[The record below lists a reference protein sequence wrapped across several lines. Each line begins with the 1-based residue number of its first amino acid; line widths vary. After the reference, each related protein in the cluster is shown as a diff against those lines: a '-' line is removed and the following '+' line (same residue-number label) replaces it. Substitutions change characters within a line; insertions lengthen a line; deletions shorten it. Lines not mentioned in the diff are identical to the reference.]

1 MRQKYALWLYSE
13 INIQFKRTTTI
24 PNTLQQN
31 VHAVITDCALKTQR
45 IMFIHTKNVD
55 WYEKNVVKKTSHKQN
70 CKYPSSLTWMLFF
83 FYSRTYKTISLA
95 DGLSISK
102 KNHFFFFYFSSIKFE
117 INLVHIMWSYL
128 FLFYLALIAIIN

>member
-1 MRQKYALWLYSE
+1 MAILRSE

-45 IMFIHTKNVD
+45 IMFMCIQKTWTD
-55 WYEKNVVKKTSHKQN
+55 MRKNVVNKKKHH
-70 CKYPSSLTWMLFF
+70 LTNKTVNIHHHWLKCCCCFVFVF

-95 DGLSISK
+95 DGLSE
-102 KNHFFFFYFSSIKFE
+102 H
-117 INLVHIMWSYL
+117 HI
-128 FLFYLALIAIIN
+128 